1 VDSLSDRLAA
11 TVRSTDSARL
21 RAWARAN
28 VVLLVALA
36 LLLPAAHAA
45 VDPISLGLGP
55 GTVAEPA
62 EQTTYVSIQ
71 GFRVGEE
78 GGGKKPTRLVAAAGN
93 ATVDWRFE
101 GRSLGS
107 FWFYDVDPLPNGNLL
122 VSTTDSDRTRV
133 LEVDPAGP
141 AVVRTHELAIQ
152 DTHDVARMPDGRLLV
167 ANMRYND
174 GDVSNDRLFV
184 YDPADD
190 AVDWE
195 WRFRD
200 HYPNDTDG
208 GFGEDWTHVN
218 DVDVIDDEGRYVLA
232 SPRNFDQV
240 IVLDRTTDEIRMR
253 LGEDGDH
260 ATLNEQHNPDYLERD
275 DGTPVL
281 LVADSEN
288 DRVVEYE
295 RDCADADPR
304 LGAGTPPTDCSWD
317 RVWTVTGFNWPRD
330 ADRLPNGNTLVTDTL
345 NHRVVEITP
354 EGEVVWEFHAS
365 WGPYDAE
372 RGAQGS
378 NGPAMADLNA
388 TGQVAVHG
396 GDDQGPQARYTVA
409 DAIRDLGSGTPVDGL
424 TDDLASRYA
433 HVEPWIR
440 PVWMSSWA
448 ALSAVLGGL
457 LGIGWAG
464 HALFTR
470 RRRLYDAV
478 SGRREEEA

>member
-1 VDSLSDRLAA
+1 M
-11 TVRSTDSARL
+11 ARL
-21 RAWARAN
+21 PDRFESLATRPDAARIRAWARAN
-28 VVLLVALA
+28 VVLLLALA
-36 LLLPAAHAA
+36 LFLPAAHAA

-55 GTVAEPA
+55 GTVAERA
-62 EQTTYVSIQ
+62 DGTTYVSIQ

-78 GGGKKPTRLVAAAGN
+78 GGDKKPTRLVAATEN
-93 ATVDWRFE
+93 ATVDWHFE

-107 FWFYDVDPLPNGNLL
+107 FWFYDVDPLPNGDLL

-133 LEVDPAGP
+133 LELDPATLDP
-141 AVVRTHELAIQ
+141 VRTLELPIQ
-152 DTHDVARMPDGRLLV
+152 DTHDVARLPDGRLLV

-184 YDPADD
+184 YDREDD

-208 GFGEDWTHVN
+208 GFADDWTHVN
-218 DVDVIDDEGRYVLA
+218 DVDVIDEEGRYVLA
-232 SPRNFDQV
+232 SPRNFDQA
-240 IVLDRTTDEIRMR
+240 IVVDRETDEILMR
-253 LGEDGDH
+253 LGRDDDH
-260 ATLNEQHNPDYLERD
+260 AVLNEQHNPDYLERE
-275 DGTPVL
+275 DGTPVM

-295 RDCADADPR
+295 RDCGEADPA
-304 LGAGTPPTDCSWD
+304 LGAGTPPAECSWD

-330 ADRLPNGNTLVTDTL
+330 ADRLPDGNTLVTDTL

-354 EGEVVWEFHAS
+354 AGEVVWEFHAS

-372 RGAQGS
+372 RGEQAS
-378 NGPAMADLNA
+378 NGPAMADL
-388 TGQVAVHG
+388 GVDGRVAVHG

-409 DAIRDLGSGTPVDGL
+409 DAIRELGAGTPVDGL
-424 TDDLASRYA
+424 TDELSRRYA

-457 LGIGWAG
+457 LGLGWAG
-464 HALFTR
+464 HAIFTR
-470 RRRLYDAV
+470 RRRLYAAV
-478 SGRREEEA
+478 SARREDGP